1 MHKKALLLDGIHLKR
16 YWRILGQLGL
26 FRSAFLI
33 LLFIAGFAYI
43 SQPHLLVIQSLVVIF
58 ALAGVHWK
66 RNDKAMLINLGVNH
80 PFFFLIQYGIF
91 MLPFALFYLICFS
104 LIPFLILLS
113 GWLLISFLKRPSQS
127 IIFTSFKIR
136 FTLLPAQCW
145 EWRAGLKLNWW
156 IMAGILSIS
165 VVFYN
170 QIIVLMVAMVLLSLM
185 AADFQSNHEQ
195 TLMIKALRLTVHKF
209 LRLKMLWQTF
219 LFTLIVSPILI
230 LFLIQFSDSYMLLIM
245 AFSASLMVQICAIL
259 FKYSAFEQG
268 EKTSL
273 FVGILALLNISFL
286 LPPLAPLPLILILV
300 FYKKPPTD

>member
-1 MHKKALLLDGIHLKR
+1 
-16 YWRILGQLGL
+16 
-26 FRSAFLI
+26 
-33 LLFIAGFAYI
+33 
-43 SQPHLLVIQSLVVIF
+43 
-58 ALAGVHWK
+58 
-66 RNDKAMLINLGVNH
+66 
-80 PFFFLIQYGIF
+80 
-91 MLPFALFYLICFS
+91 
-104 LIPFLILLS
+104 
-113 GWLLISFLKRPSQS
+113 
-127 IIFTSFKIR
+127 
-136 FTLLPAQCW
+136 
-145 EWRAGLKLNWW
+145 
-156 IMAGILSIS
+156 
-165 VVFYN
+165 
-170 QIIVLMVAMVLLSLM
+170 MVAMVLLSLM

-300 FYKKPPTD
+300 FYKKASNRLKTFHLC